1 MNSYI
6 IYFPEKRVK
15 HKQSYEL
22 SVGMSTP
29 RMFGFYGESDSG
41 KTTLIV
47 QLVSQL
53 TKEGYQVATMKQSNK
68 TISMDT
74 KNKDTWRHHQAGAN
88 LVVFSSRSETNFLLD
103 APLRSSETLRRISEF
118 GNFDFILVEG
128 ADDPDIPKIQ
138 VGKGRKRSNTIAVYK
153 DNFQEIFAL
162 FKKQGTIR
170 PSHSDLSI
178 KVNGMDIPLT
188 EFPAQI
194 ISNTIVGM
202 LGSLKNVQDIHK
214 VTIELKR

>member
-1 MNSYI
+1 MSA
-6 IYFPEKRVK
+6 PRV
-15 HKQSYEL
+15 
-22 SVGMSTP
+22 
-29 RMFGFYGESDSG
+29 FGVYGESDSG

-74 KNKDTWRHHQAGAN
+74 ENKDTWRHHQAGAH

-103 APLRSSETLRRISEF
+103 APLRSSEILRRISEF

-162 FKKQGTIR
+162 FKKKGTIR
-170 PSHSDLSI
+170 PSPSDLSI

-202 LGSLKNVQDIHK
+202 LGSLKNVQEIHK

>member
-1 MNSYI
+1 
-6 IYFPEKRVK
+6 
-15 HKQSYEL
+15 
-22 SVGMSTP
+22 MSAP
-29 RMFGFYGESDSG
+29 IVFGVYGESDSG

-47 QLVSQL
+47 QLVSRL

-74 KNKDTWRHHQAGAN
+74 KNKDTWRHHHAGAH

-103 APLRSSETLRRISEF
+103 EPLRFAEILRRISEF

-138 VGKGRKRSNTIAVYK
+138 VGSGRKRSNTIAVYK

-162 FKKQGTIR
+162 FKRQGMIKSST
-170 PSHSDLSI
+170 SDLSI

-188 EFPAQI
+188 QFPAQI
-194 ISNTIVGM
+194 ISNTIVAM
-202 LGSLKNVQDIHK
+202 LGSLKNVQDINT

>member
-6 IYFPEKRVK
+6 SYFLEKRAK

-22 SVGMSTP
+22 SVGMSAP
-29 RMFGFYGESDSG
+29 RVYGVYGESDSG

-47 QLVSQL
+47 QLVSRL
-53 TKEGYQVATMKQSNK
+53 TKERYQVATMKQSNK

-74 KNKDTWRHHQAGAN
+74 KNKDTWRHHQAGAH

-103 APLRSSETLRRISEF
+103 APLSSSEILRRISEF

-153 DNFQEIFAL
+153 NNFQEIFAL
-162 FKKQGTIR
+162 LKKQAMIQLS
-170 PSHSDLSI
+170 PSDLSI

-202 LGSLKNVQDIHK
+202 LGSLKNVQDIHT

>member
-1 MNSYI
+1 
-6 IYFPEKRVK
+6 
-15 HKQSYEL
+15 
-22 SVGMSTP
+22 MSTP

>member
-6 IYFPEKRVK
+6 ISFIEKRVK
-15 HKQSYEL
+15 HKQSYVL
-22 SVGMSTP
+22 SNGMSTP
-29 RMFGFYGESDSG
+29 IVFGIYGESDSG

-47 QLVSQL
+47 QLVARL
-53 TKEGYQVATMKQSNK
+53 TKEGYRVATVKQTNK
-68 TISMDT
+68 AISMDT
-74 KNKDTWRHHQAGAN
+74 TNKDTWMHHHAGAH

-103 APLRSSETLRRISEF
+103 APLSSSEILRRISEF

-138 VGKGRKRSNTIAVYK
+138 VGLGRRRSNTIAVYK

-162 FKKQGTIR
+162 LKKQTTIQ
-170 PSHSDLSI
+170 PSPSDLSI

-188 EFPAQI
+188 QFPAQI

>member
-6 IYFPEKRVK
+6 IYFIEKRVK
-15 HKQSYEL
+15 HKQSSWL
-22 SVGMSTP
+22 SVHMSAP
-29 RMFGFYGESDSG
+29 RVFGVYGESDSG

-74 KNKDTWRHHQAGAN
+74 KNKDTWRHHQAGAH

-103 APLRSSETLRRISEF
+103 APLSSSEILQRISEF

-138 VGKGRKRSNTIAVYK
+138 VGFGRKRNNTIAVYK
-153 DNFQEIFAL
+153 NNFQEIFAL
-162 FKKQGTIR
+162 LKKQATIQ
-170 PSHSDLSI
+170 PSPSDLSI

-188 EFPAQI
+188 QFPAQI
-194 ISNTIVGM
+194 ISNTIVAM
-202 LGSLKNVQDIHK
+202 LGSLKNVQDIHT
-214 VTIELKR
+214 VTIELKQ